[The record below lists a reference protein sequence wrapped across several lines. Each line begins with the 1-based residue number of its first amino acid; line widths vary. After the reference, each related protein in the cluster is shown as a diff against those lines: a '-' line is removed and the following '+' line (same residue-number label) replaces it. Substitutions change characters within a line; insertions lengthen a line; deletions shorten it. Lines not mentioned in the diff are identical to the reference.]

1 MDALSEQARA
11 GVVEVELEAEVELEV
26 EVDGAACSVM
36 RVIGVADRADVV
48 DALA

>member
-11 GVVEVELEAEVELEV
+11 GVVEVEVEAEA

>member
-11 GVVEVELEAEVELEV
+11 GVVEAEVEV
-26 EVDGAACSVM
+26 EVDGAAGSVM

>member
-11 GVVEVELEAEVELEV
+11 GVVEAEVELEAEVEV
-26 EVDGAACSVM
+26 EVDGAAGSVM